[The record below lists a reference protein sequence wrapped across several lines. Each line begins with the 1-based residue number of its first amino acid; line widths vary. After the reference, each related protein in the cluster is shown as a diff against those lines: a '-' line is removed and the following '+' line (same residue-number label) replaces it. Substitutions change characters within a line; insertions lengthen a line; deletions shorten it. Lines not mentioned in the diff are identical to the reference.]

1 MNRWF
6 KYICF
11 TFIITVSLFFIGINN
26 TKADGIGCQYRYS
39 RSGNYSTGES
49 HDDEYIVSVYYGKA
63 SGNSYYTSWGTC
75 KFYAWNN
82 QDEDCFDSESY
93 DNVFNNADNFSSYF
107 VNDDGSYKC
116 PDNFYMHHTLT
127 GEKVE
132 LSSKGPYKNGWTNYN
147 NLTLEKINECDTND
161 EVTACKNDED
171 NDTMTS
177 NEGDAKS
184 DYETGTDDSLKDD
197 ELSQIAAAYKMCYFT
212 EDKDGNIQYYDKDGN
227 EIEKEDYEENCAGL
241 TEIKCDIISDNISE
255 FLNHLFWV
263 ISIAGILLLVIMTMV
278 EFIKALTGSDD
289 SGLIKGFKHTL
300 IRIIAVI
307 ILLLL
312 PTILTA
318 LLNLVNKYSTYKIGE
333 DGSVTCGIGVNK

>member
-26 TKADGIGCQYRYS
+26 TKALGEPDGNGNAVCTYSCSHTTSTGLMSKDASYVMSIIVYRNTDGVYVGYADVNAQNLGIQGFDVDDGTGWKFEES
-39 RSGNYSTGES
+39 SYNTIFNDSSKLKENFYSGNKWGCPDAMYGVYKSSSKTIEIYYNHKIGSDKCNVKDESFQEGFSGETTPYQTVDDNGRIIIGEES
-49 HDDEYIVSVYYGKA
+49 SDDDE
-63 SGNSYYTSWGTC
+63 
-75 KFYAWNN
+75 
-82 QDEDCFDSESY
+82 
-93 DNVFNNADNFSSYF
+93 
-107 VNDDGSYKC
+107 
-116 PDNFYMHHTLT
+116 
-127 GEKVE
+127 
-132 LSSKGPYKNGWTNYN
+132 
-147 NLTLEKINECDTND
+147 
-161 EVTACKNDED
+161 
-171 NDTMTS
+171 
-177 NEGDAKS
+177 
-184 DYETGTDDSLKDD
+184 DD